1 MSEHDQA
8 VPGSQEPRRA
18 FALRVFGA
26 VMAFGM
32 AAWLGAATAAAQ
44 QNLPKPMG
52 PVLLVVSGEITNTNA
67 LGRAEFDR
75 EMLESLG
82 TRAVETSSPWAD
94 GKQRYEG
101 VLARDVM
108 LAVGARGQTV
118 VARGLDDYTVTIPIS
133 DFQRYP
139 VILALKRDNAAMAV
153 RARGPIQIVYPRD
166 SFAELKSPDITRKSV
181 GMLAELIVR

>member
-1 MSEHDQA
+1 MSERDRN
-8 VPGSQEPRRA
+8 VPGGKRLRRA
-18 FALRVFGA
+18 FAWRLSGA
-26 VMAFGM
+26 AVALGM

-44 QNLPKPMG
+44 QNLPRPTG
-52 PVLLVVSGEITNTNA
+52 LVLLIVSGEITNTNA
-67 LGRAEFDR
+67 PGRAEFDR

-82 TRAVETSSPWAD
+82 TQAIVTSSPWTD

-108 LAVGARGQTV
+108 LAVGARGQSV
-118 VARGLDDYTVTIPIS
+118 VARGLDDYTVAIPMT
-133 DFQRYP
+133 DFRRYP

-153 RARGPIQIVYPRD
+153 RAHGPVLIVYPRD

-181 GMLAELIVR
+181 GMLVELIVQ